1 MQESGSGEIVPFR
14 SKSRNTALSPQLLS
28 PSVSPTVKLRRFLL
42 FYDNSKNKRSNH
54 PVSHFSAE
62 GVQFSGGAI
71 AVWDGSFLHFTGMDE
86 LRERFERFGDYSLTW
101 LDEE

>member
-14 SKSRNTALSPQLLS
+14 SKSRTGISPQLPS
-28 PSVSPTVKLRRFLL
+28 PSVPPTGKLRRFLL
-42 FYDNSKNKRSNH
+42 FFDNSKNKRANH

-62 GVQFSGGAI
+62 GVQFSGGAV
-71 AVWDGSFLHFTGMDE
+71 AVWDGAFSHFPSMED